1 MKRSDSLK
9 RKKEFRYTYRAG
21 KPYPHRLFTLIVAKS
36 RVFAPRVGYSIS
48 AKLGNAV
55 VRNRIKRR
63 MREAATPLLPHL
75 KHNVNL
81 VFIARA
87 DTLTEP
93 FLSLRAA
100 MEQQLKRAGIYRE
113 EPI

>member
-1 MKRSDSLK
+1 MKRSDSLR

-36 RVFAPRVGYSIS
+36 RVSAPRVGFSIS

-75 KHNVNL
+75 KHNVN
-81 VFIARA
+81 VIFIARA
-87 DTLTEP
+87 DACTEP
-93 FLSLRAA
+93 FLSLREA
-100 MEQQLKRAGIYRE
+100 MERQLKKAGIFRE
-113 EPI
+113 ESV